1 MTDVLTADQRR
12 LNMSRIRSKD
22 TKPEMI
28 VRSLVHRM
36 GYRFRLHDKTL
47 PGKPDL
53 VLKRYKTVIFVHG
66 CFWHMHTCRWGQ
78 VKPKTSAEFWENK
91 RRRNAARDEEVIRQ
105 LEAMGWRVI
114 VVWECETRDVERL
127 RERIDLDN
135 VPVGGGNLN

>member
-36 GYRFRLHDKTL
+36 GYRFRLHDSKL

-53 VLKRYKTVIFVHG
+53 VLRRHKTVIFVHG
-66 CFWHMHTCRWGQ
+66 CFWHMHSCRWGQ
-78 VKPKTSAEFWENK
+78 VKPKTSADFWENK
-91 RRRNAARDEEVIRQ
+91 RRSNVARDERAMEQ
-105 LEAMGWRVI
+105 LKGMGWRVI
-114 VVWECETRDVERL
+114 VVWECETKD
-127 RERIDLDN
+127 REKLAQLLDA
-135 VPVGGGNLN
+135 VLLLSD

>member
-28 VRSLVHRM
+28 VRSLMHRM

-53 VLKRYKTVIFVHG
+53 VFKRHKTVIFVHG

-114 VVWECETRDVERL
+114 VVWECETRDMERL
-127 RERIDLDN
+127 RER
-135 VPVGGGNLN
+135 VGKNLAIGA